1 MSFTNQLITK
11 TQINLIFSLLSYRKN
26 YCKTS
31 EDFIEKM
38 EQWSKEHQSDE
49 DEVNIDKKINKLLSN
64 NKLIP

>member
-1 MSFTNQLITK
+1 MSLTNQLITK

-49 DEVNIDKKINKLLSN
+49 DEVNIDKI
-64 NKLIP
+64 